1 MSSSAARRRP
11 SAPAT
16 TTRSARF
23 PVAPAHPEPGTV
35 RRGLSVMLEV
45 PTDGPGTAELLSLA
59 GTLHELALEAWQRT
73 LAVNLTGVF
82 LCLQHELRVM
92 REQGAGSIVNVAV
105 AWGCV
110 G

>member
-16 TTRSARF
+16 SNRSARF

-35 RRGLSVMLEV
+35 RRGLSVVLEV

-59 GTLHELALEAWQRT
+59 GTLHELALDLVPGATART
-73 LAVNLTGVF
+73 EVHLLPAPGTTDRG
-82 LCLQHELRVM
+82 RP
-92 REQGAGSIVNVAV
+92 
-105 AWGCV
+105 
-110 G
+110 